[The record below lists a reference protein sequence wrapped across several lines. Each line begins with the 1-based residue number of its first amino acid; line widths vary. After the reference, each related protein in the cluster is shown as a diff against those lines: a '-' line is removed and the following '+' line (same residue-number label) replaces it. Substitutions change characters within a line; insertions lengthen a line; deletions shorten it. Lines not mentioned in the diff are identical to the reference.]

1 MANLNRI
8 NEKYIAWLYA
18 TTIFLSAFSLF
29 LVQPLIAKQ
38 ILPWF
43 GGTAAVWSICM
54 VFFQV
59 TLLAGYAYSD
69 RLVTLFKPKHQL
81 LIHIAL
87 LIISLLFL
95 PIIASA
101 EWKPTGSEDPSYL
114 ILGMLLVTIGLPYF
128 MLSTTGPL
136 IQSWVSKIKVNES
149 VYRLFSLSNLASLIS
164 LICYPFIIE
173 PNFSINN
180 QAYLWSVG
188 YIFFVVLCICSGVYY
203 LKKMKGED
211 GIGKVEK
218 NSPSVHETISFERH
232 LIWLTLPALASWLL
246 VAVTNHITQ
255 NVASIPFLW
264 ILPLSLYLLTFVLC
278 FESNRWYR
286 RSIFLPITALFI
298 MLCSYGLHDSDVGLE
313 IKVAIPVYAI
323 GMFLMCMVLHG
334 ELAILKPSTFYLT
347 RFYLMLSIG
356 GALGGGFVALVAPK
370 IFPAYYELGLSFILI
385 GLLLAYLFK
394 KEFTKSLASLA
405 LALFSTV
412 FLGIQIVDDLSSARI
427 VQRNFYGT
435 LNTVDVYDPELK
447 DVTRQ
452 IYHGS
457 IKHGEQYL
465 GDHLSKE
472 PTSYYGRSSGV
483 GIAIEATRNP
493 NHRVGVIGLGAGT
506 LAVYGQKGD
515 LYRMY
520 EINPAIISVANTEFS
535 YLSNSRA
542 KIDLILGDARLML
555 EKEKPQSFDLLVIDA
570 FSGDSVPAHLLTIE
584 AMNVYLRHMNESG
597 IIAYHV
603 TNRFLD
609 LPPLI
614 KELAKHLDLHSVLIS
629 DKNDNP
635 LLRDTDWVL
644 VSRSINLL
652 NQESI
657 RNRTTDIK
665 NVKGLQPWS
674 DNFNN
679 LFTILK

>member
-1 MANLNRI
+1 MKKI
-8 NEKYIAWLYA
+8 NDKYIALLYA

-54 VFFQV
+54 VFFQG

-69 RLVTLFKPKHQL
+69 RLVTLFKPKQQL
-81 LIHIAL
+81 LIHVTL

-95 PIIASA
+95 PIIASS

-173 PNFSINN
+173 PNFSINS

-188 YIFFVVLCICSGVYY
+188 YIFFVVLCICSGIYY
-203 LKKMKGED
+203 FKNISFQD
-211 GIGKVEK
+211 VAVNYEK
-218 NSPSVHETISFERH
+218 NPVSASESISFERYF
-232 LIWLTLPALASWLL
+232 IWLILPAVASWLL
-246 VAVTNHITQ
+246 VAITNHITQ

-286 RSIFLPITALFI
+286 RSFFLPITAIFI
-298 MLCSYGLHDSDVGLE
+298 MLCSYGLHDSDIGLE

-334 ELAILKPSTFYLT
+334 ELALLKPSPVFLT

-385 GLLLAYLFK
+385 GLLLSYLLK
-394 KEFTKSLASLA
+394 KEVIKSLAGLA
-405 LALFSTV
+405 LAFFSTI
-412 FLGIQIVDDLSSARI
+412 FLGFQVVDDLSATRI
-427 VQRNFYGT
+427 FQRNFYGT
-435 LNTVDVYDPELK
+435 LSTVDHYDSKLK
-447 DVTRQ
+447 EVTRQ

-465 GDHLSKE
+465 ADHLSNE

-483 GIAIEATRNP
+483 GVALVATRKP

-515 LYRMY
+515 YYRMY

-535 YLSNSRA
+535 FLADSHA
-542 KIDLILGDARLML
+542 KVDLILGDARLML
-555 EKEKPQSFDLLVIDA
+555 EKERPQFFDLLVVDA

-584 AMNVYLRHMNESG
+584 AMNVYLRHMNEGG

-603 TNRFLD
+603 TNRFLN

-614 KELAKHLDLHSVLIS
+614 SELSKYLGLHSVLIS

-644 VSRSINLL
+644 VSKDINSLDK
-652 NQESI
+652 ESI
-657 RNRTTDIK
+657 RSRATDIK
-665 NVKGLQPWS
+665 NIKGLQPWS

-679 LFTILK
+679 LFAILK